1 MILLYADEKVASDGK
16 VRARLFNAI
25 SFLLLTYG
33 SDLQGEVV
41 PVAWSALRGFEV
53 AAASFIFAP
62 TSEVLAVE
70 GEGHQVLVGSERG
83 VKWLE
88 QGVAQRCRRRGET
101 TTCTDHVEEK
111 RLLKRRM
118 SMTTSSSTNN
128 VIVEESATVLGS
140 ELEHITRPAA
150 KFELVT
156 SLVSVFD
163 LDPFSRDVAQVT
175 SFCMPVFGS
184 KRQIAHLSRPDV
196 APGELH
202 PFCNQSF
209 SKETVS
215 RGRCEETALEVA
227 SRLCEK
233 CVRRAPS
240 RIQQAYRVCSG
251 LQASEAE
258 SG

>member
-1 MILLYADEKVASDGK
+1 M
-16 VRARLFNAI
+16 
-25 SFLLLTYG
+25 LLTHG
-33 SDLQGEVV
+33 SDLRGEVV

-53 AAASFIFAP
+53 AAASFILAS

-70 GEGHQVLVGSERG
+70 GEGHQVLIGSERE

-88 QGVAQRCRRRGET
+88 RSVAQRCRRRGEA

-118 SMTTSSSTNN
+118 SMTTASSTNN
-128 VIVEESATVLGS
+128 EIVEEIGTVPGS
-140 ELEHITRPAA
+140 ELEHITRLAA

-163 LDPFSRDVAQVT
+163 LDPFSRDVAHVT
-175 SFCMPVFGS
+175 SFCMP
-184 KRQIAHLSRPDV
+184 
-196 APGELH
+196 GESQ
-202 PFCNQSF
+202 PFCHQSF
-209 SKETVS
+209 SHAPVS

-233 CVRRAPS
+233 CVRRTPS
-240 RIQQAYRVCSG
+240 RMQQAYRVCSG